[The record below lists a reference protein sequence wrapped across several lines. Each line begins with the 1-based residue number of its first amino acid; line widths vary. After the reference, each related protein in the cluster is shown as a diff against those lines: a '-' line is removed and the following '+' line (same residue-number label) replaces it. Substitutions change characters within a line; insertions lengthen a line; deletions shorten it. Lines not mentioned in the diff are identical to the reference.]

1 VVASLAV
8 SRRQFL
14 LLIIPLVSVLIGF
27 GVLLFVEVT
36 VGGPGVYWDEALERT
51 VLRTVARDF
60 AGTFNE
66 KQQQRAYFRALDAYL
81 KEIDPYAELVPP
93 WDRAHEREMSE
104 GRYGGVGI
112 RIDPGPEGGPIEY
125 LEVTGLKPD
134 GPADQAG
141 IRRLDRIVSVD
152 GASIKELCADG
163 TLVQA
168 QTAIRGELDSK
179 LPLTL
184 MRGEARL
191 EVTVTRAWVDRG
203 SVFGLRMIDEERGI
217 GYVRIEA
224 FQDATARDFRARLKE
239 LSARG
244 LRALVLD
251 LRGNRGGMLDRAVD
265 VVDALLSSDDI
276 VCVVSRGSKDI
287 YRATKETAVPPD
299 MPLAVLVDRSSASA
313 SEVVAG
319 ALQDRRRAVLVGER
333 TYGKFQVQTVRDVR
347 TKLGLGVLKITT
359 AVYLTPNGRYL
370 PRRSRD
376 DDSLGGIQPE
386 VPVPVTDDERRRLDT
401 IFENERLADW
411 NPEQPP
417 VKGDFVDRPLMA
429 AVKLLR
435 GEGVTS
441 RLISDS

>member
-1 VVASLAV
+1 M
-8 SRRQFL
+8 SRRQFF

-27 GVLLFVEVT
+27 GVLLFVEAT
-36 VGGPGVYWDEALERT
+36 VGRPGVYWDEGLEQT
-51 VLRTVARDF
+51 VLRTVSRDF
-60 AGTFNE
+60 AGSFTE
-66 KQQQRAYFRALDAYL
+66 EQQRRAYYKALDAYL
-81 KEIDPYAELVPP
+81 KDIDPYAELVPP

-125 LEVTGLKPD
+125 LEVIGLKPD
-134 GPADQAG
+134 GPADVAG
-141 IRRLDRIVSVD
+141 IRRLDRIVGVD
-152 GASIKELCADG
+152 GASIKDLCADG
-163 TLVQA
+163 TLLQA
-168 QTAIRGELDSK
+168 QTAIRGKLDST
-179 LPLTL
+179 LPMTL
-184 MRGEARL
+184 LRGEERL
-191 EVTVTRAWVDRG
+191 EITVTRAWVDRG
-203 SVFGLRMIDEERGI
+203 SVFGLRMIDEEHGI

-224 FQDATARDFRARLKE
+224 FQEATARDFRARLKE
-239 LSARG
+239 LNARG

-251 LRGNRGGMLDRAVD
+251 LRGNRGGMLEPAVD
-265 VVDALLSSDDI
+265 VVDALLSSGDI
-276 VCVVSRGSKDI
+276 VSVLGRGSKEVLH
-287 YRATKETAVPPD
+287 AKPETAVPPD
-299 MPLAVLVDRSSASA
+299 LPLALLVNRDSASA

-359 AVYLTPNGRYL
+359 AIYLTPNGRYL
-370 PRRSRD
+370 PRRSQD

-386 VPVPVTDDERRRLDT
+386 VLVPVTDDERRRLGT

-417 VKGDFVDRPLMA
+417 VKSNFIDRPLMA